1 MVRKLSRQEAKDVLL
16 GCAILGTGG
25 GGSLITGCRTVD
37 EDYGAG
43 LCYELIPLEE
53 TEDDGYYTSPYNCGS
68 ISDVDE
74 SDPFFSYPMEAKRPT
89 VNAVKALEVFTGI
102 AMSGVVSIE
111 YGGGN
116 TAQAFTTGAHM
127 GIPTVD
133 ADAAGRAVPEL
144 QFSTFYVKEQP
155 ISPLSVATV
164 IGETAVFNHI
174 PDDARA
180 EALVRSLSVVSGK
193 TVSMSDHLITGKN
206 LKFSVIP
213 DALSYAE
220 KVGRASRMAQEAG
233 EDPVAAIVKAGD
245 GWRLFDGIVSEDCSW
260 YDEGGFTC
268 GTIEIDGI
276 GNDEGNHFKVW
287 FKNENMILWKN
298 GEPWI
303 VCPDMICLV
312 ETGDANPV
320 LNPRWYKGMAVSG
333 LGFRCHEMWRSER
346 GLGILNPG
354 FFGFDYN
361 WTPIE
366 EVLA

>member
-1 MVRKLSRQEAKDVLL
+1 MKRTLTRQEAKDILL

-25 GGSLITGCRTVD
+25 GGSLVEGEKTVD
-37 EDYGAG
+37 EDYDKG
-43 LCYELIPLEE
+43 LSYDLLPLEE
-53 TEDDGYYTSPYNCGS
+53 AEDDGFFTSPYNCGS
-68 ISDVDE
+68 ISDKDP
-74 SDPFFSYPMEAKRPT
+74 SDPYFSYPESADRPT
-89 VNAVKALEVFTGI
+89 VSAVKALEAYTGR

-116 TAQAFTTGAHM
+116 TAQALTTGAHM

-144 QFSTFYVKEQP
+144 QFSTFYVNEQP
-155 ISPLSVATV
+155 ISPLSVATT
-164 IGETAVFNHI
+164 IGETAVFANI

-180 EALVRSLSVVSGK
+180 EAMVRALSVVSGK

-213 DALSYAE
+213 GALSYAE
-220 KVGRASRMAQEAG
+220 KVGRASRTAQENGTDPVQAIVEAG
-233 EDPVAAIVKAGD
+233 E
-245 GWRLFDGIVSEDCSW
+245 GWRLFDGVVSEDCAW

-268 GTIEIDGI
+268 GSIEIDGV
-276 GNDEGNHFKVW
+276 GKDAGNHYKVW

-298 GEPWI
+298 DIPWI

-312 ETGDANPV
+312 ETENAYPV
-320 LNPRWYKGMAVSG
+320 LNPRWYKGMKVSG
-333 LGFRCHEMWRSER
+333 LGFKCHDMWRTER
-346 GLGILNPG
+346 GLGILNPS
-354 FFGFDYN
+354 FFGFDYT